1 MGAPAVVDRPVP
13 STTALNDPLLGP
25 EDIEFSAV
33 MIVDSRT
40 GKILDMSVSSPLAGV
55 GDPDALAKLA
65 SLMVTAA
72 RSVAAKAGSPRILE
86 LDLVLEDRIVIVI
99 DDGDIIRIGLT

>member
-1 MGAPAVVDRPVP
+1 MGVPTVVDRPIP
-13 STTALNDPLLGP
+13 STTALRDPLLGP

-65 SLMVTAA
+65 SLMVSAA

-99 DDGDIIRIGLT
+99 DDGDVIRIGLT

>member
-1 MGAPAVVDRPVP
+1 MGAPAVVDRSMP
-13 STTALNDPLLGP
+13 SSTSLSDPLLGP

-40 GKILDMSVSSPLAGV
+40 GKLLDMSVSSPLAGV
-55 GDPDALAKLA
+55 GDPEALAKLA
-65 SLMVTAA
+65 SLMVSAA
-72 RSVAAKAGSPRILE
+72 RSVASKAGSPRILE

>member
-13 STTALNDPLLGP
+13 STTALSDPLLGP

>member
-1 MGAPAVVDRPVP
+1 MGAPAVADRPIP
-13 STTALNDPLLGP
+13 SSTALSDPLLGP

-40 GKILDMSVSSPLAGV
+40 GKVLDMSVSSPLAGV
-55 GDPDALAKLA
+55 GDPEALAKLA
-65 SLMVTAA
+65 SLMVSAA

-86 LDLVLEDRIVIVI
+86 LDLVLEDRIMIVI
-99 DDGDIIRIGLT
+99 DDGDVIRIGLT